1 MCSESQWSVEIHHVR
16 PLIVIYCDCYAIGL
30 VSHSELTPPLPCLIM
45 YAFLFA
51 VTIYIFGLRC
61 THVHID
67 YSGYCFCC
75 CGCRL
80 MVNKKTARQV
90 KSMCDCPWSVREVE
104 ITFAHFCS
112 KRIVTPMQ
120 MLLLLLLLMDGNFSA
135 FKRWPSTVCDNIQTR
150 LNVLP
155 YRVRA
160 CFVHVLARRF
170 FFWSLLVNVV
180 RVCIFASFYLLIH
193 RHAVVLYIC
202 ETRRNTIFRGIWP
215 TILCCAVILHVNYG
229 NNESFIFFFGTRVT
243 WVFAIPLISCGC
255 GQRQSRYDVQ
265 RLLLRFDVWV
275 KVFQLFDDIENQLYI
290 CCTIQRYRCMPI
302 LHTHRSIIAKITHDY
317 PTT

>member
-1 MCSESQWSVEIHHVR
+1 MHARAHWLQWLLLLLLRLSSFGEQEDSAPGKEHV
-16 PLIVIYCDCYAIGL
+16 
-30 VSHSELTPPLPCLIM
+30 
-45 YAFLFA
+45 
-51 VTIYIFGLRC
+51 
-61 THVHID
+61 
-67 YSGYCFCC
+67 
-75 CGCRL
+75 
-80 MVNKKTARQV
+80 
-90 KSMCDCPWSVREVE
+90 CPWSVREVE

-120 MLLLLLLLMDGNFSA
+120 MLLLLLLLLMDGNFSA

-229 NNESFIFFFGTRVT
+229 NNESFIFFL
-243 WVFAIPLISCGC
+243 AL
-255 GQRQSRYDVQ
+255 
-265 RLLLRFDVWV
+265 
-275 KVFQLFDDIENQLYI
+275 
-290 CCTIQRYRCMPI
+290 
-302 LHTHRSIIAKITHDY
+302 A
-317 PTT
+317 